1 MVNYMGSKKVEEL
14 RHQCGR
20 VSENQNISAQ
30 GLATNFSKDSV
41 YYSIKFSLSPI
52 VTIIELRR

>member
-1 MVNYMGSKKVEEL
+1 MHTHVFTHKHMVNYMGSKKVEEL
-14 RHQCGR
+14 RHHCGR

-41 YYSIKFSLSPI
+41 YYSNSH
-52 VTIIELRR
+52 